1 MHLPDARKQL
11 CAEAA
16 VAVSLSVACSKLC
29 RCKGQTRCAH
39 AGKRA
44 AETLCMDYKREH
56 DLDVKIIRI
65 FNTYGPRMAL
75 DDGRVVS
82 NFLAQAL
89 KNEAITVYGDGQQTR
104 SFQYVSDLVAGIV
117 LVMGTDNGDCG
128 PYNVGNPGEFTMLE
142 LAEFVKQVT
151 NSKSE
156 ISYQEN
162 TDDDPKQRKPD
173 ITKAR
178 TNLGWE
184 PRVPLK
190 RGLQLM
196 IDDFKTRLGIETVRR
211 SEKGTNG
218 RAANGATNGAV
229 NGIET
234 LPSAATAIAN

>member
-1 MHLPDARKQL
+1 MDGRYPLAT
-11 CAEAA
+11 
-16 VAVSLSVACSKLC
+16 S
-29 RCKGQTRCAH
+29 
-39 AGKRA
+39 AGKRV

-89 KNEAITVYGDGQQTR
+89 KGESITVYGDGQQTR

-117 LVMGTDNGDCG
+117 SVMATDAGDSG

-142 LAEFVKQVT
+142 LAEYVKQVT
-151 NSKSE
+151 GSKSE
-156 ISYQEN
+156 ISFQDN

-173 ITKAR
+173 IDKVR

-190 RGLQLM
+190 RGLELM
-196 IDDFKTRLGIETVRR
+196 IDDFKRRLE
-211 SEKGTNG
+211 
-218 RAANGATNGAV
+218 
-229 NGIET
+229 
-234 LPSAATAIAN
+234 L

>member
-1 MHLPDARKQL
+1 MALL
-11 CAEAA
+11 YSA
-16 VAVSLSVACSKLC
+16 VAICITKPHVGIAWPVVKTYRA
-29 RCKGQTRCAH
+29 RG

-89 KNEAITVYGDGQQTR
+89 KNEDITIYGDGQQTR

-117 LVMGTDNGDCG
+117 LVMGTQHGDCG

-156 ISYQEN
+156 ISFQEN
-162 TDDDPKQRKPD
+162 TEDDPKQRKPD

-178 TNLGWE
+178 TKLGWE

-196 IDDFKTRLGIETVRR
+196 IDDFKTRLGIETLRR
-211 SEKGTNG
+211 AEKGANG
-218 RAANGATNGAV
+218 RSANGV
-229 NGIET
+229 DI
-234 LPSAATAIAN
+234 LPSAAEGIAS